1 MTEHT
6 KICKMDEAG
15 YPVHLTDMDKLIPN
29 VYVGMPM
36 QVCGKK
42 YRVKNLW
49 AVVEKDFCRQI
60 IQVEEMEPDIT
71 AEEIE
76 ALRKEMEEYYGT
88 ENH

>member
-6 KICKMDEAG
+6 KICKMDG
-15 YPVHLTDMDKLIPN
+15 TDNPVHLIDMDKLIPN
-29 VYVGMPM
+29 VYIGMPI

-49 AVVEKDFCRQI
+49 AVVDKDFCRQI
-60 IQVEEMEPDIT
+60 IQVEEMEPVIT

-76 ALRKEMEEYYGT
+76 ALRKETEEYYGT